1 MKWKN
6 NLIDSRASKL
16 KTERKIWDKVIYL
29 AMTVAY
35 RCRWKENA
43 TISVVGKIM
52 AEASA
57 AASQIAGGERR
68 AVSAAHVTPQRLR
81 NIYVHSKASLRPST
95 HYRRRDGL
103 FGGWG
108 DASEGKRRSRDGCA
122 GSGALTRRKMA
133 KKAIRG
139 ANQIE
144 KKKKMNWWKCLR
156 D

>member
-1 MKWKN
+1 M
-6 NLIDSRASKL
+6 
-16 KTERKIWDKVIYL
+16 
-29 AMTVAY
+29 AY

-81 NIYVHSKASLRPST
+81 NIYVHSGASLRPST

-108 DASEGKRRSRDGCA
+108 DASGGRRRSGDGCA
-122 GSGALTRRKMA
+122 GSGALTRWKMA

-139 ANQIE
+139 ANQLE
-144 KKKKMNWWKCLR
+144 KKKRWIDGNVFVIKFVFRYTCLILQSLQSLPGFAVQYSFCGIT
-156 D
+156 